1 MTLHICIL
9 LMDGKTL
16 LAQGH
21 RGETT
26 PKLFLIFP
34 CFKYLLKCLPDR
46 YLVHSS
52 HSNAWKLISSNMWN
66 TLNSQF
72 NTQQLVS
79 MLSDII
85 RRDPAAANQ
94 SPVSSAACWW
104 AWNDGVRGMPST
116 CADII
121 SVTISFTT
129 KWIFAIKRKSS
140 AFTDSLTRDLFL
152 FVCCCCSCP
161 PASAG
166 IHSQTNKDG
175 DQPETL
181 TILSQLIHQPLLF
194 SSDQTP
200 SRSKSLSV
208 VQCSCYQL
216 AIIRK

>member
-1 MTLHICIL
+1 MH
-9 LMDGKTL
+9 GKTL

-26 PKLFLIFP
+26 PKTRLFLILD
-34 CFKYLLKCLPDR
+34 CFKYLLKCLADR

-52 HSNAWKLISSNMWN
+52 HSNAWTLISSNMWN
-66 TLNSQF
+66 TSNSGVFSPQF

-104 AWNDGVRGMPST
+104 ARNDGVRGMPST

-129 KWIFAIKRKSS
+129 DWIFAIKRKSS
-140 AFTDSLTRDLFL
+140 TFTDSLTRDLFFVCL
-152 FVCCCCSCP
+152 FV
-161 PASAG
+161 AVAHVHQHQQG
-166 IHSQTNKDG
+166 FIHKPTRMVTSPRHLLYCHNWSISLCFS
-175 DQPETL
+175 PL
-181 TILSQLIHQPLLF
+181 TRLHPDLNL
-194 SSDQTP
+194 
-200 SRSKSLSV
+200 
-208 VQCSCYQL
+208 
-216 AIIRK
+216 